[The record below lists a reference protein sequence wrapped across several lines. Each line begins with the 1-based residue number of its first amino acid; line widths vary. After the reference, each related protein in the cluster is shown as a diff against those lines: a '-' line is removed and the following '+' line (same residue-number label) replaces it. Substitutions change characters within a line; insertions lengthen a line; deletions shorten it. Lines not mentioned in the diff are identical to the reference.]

1 MKTLIH
7 LFGQDETKKSF
18 EQFVQLSINSMLM
31 IKGGDG
37 DPQDDDLWPPIPPS
51 KQG

>member
-1 MKTLIH
+1 MKTLIQ
-7 LFGQDETKKSF
+7 LLGQDETKKSF
-18 EQFVQLSINSMLM
+18 EQFTQLSYNDMLM

-37 DPQDDDLWPPIPPS
+37 DPDDDLWPPIPPS